1 MLKILN
7 RNATWLALGLGV
19 SAGAAMACGEP
30 DDVVLAQSYLNISYE
45 NATHVVGAVWAA
57 QQAGILPM
65 PDREQFSAD
74 RERLA
79 EIVEDAHIAALESQG
94 LMGINL
100 AAMTKDKWNI
110 SLVLVKTMHWG
121 RFELDPARPIAQNL
135 IDCSAAYAQTDDLV
149 ITTEAVVL
157 RAIVEGNLP
166 VARALDLGVMRIYG
180 SEERRA
186 AFIDQ
191 FGTLGTDPLRDVSGV
206 DGFMSR
212 ITSLKDFSPPPATAV
227 GQ

>member
-1 MLKILN
+1 MFKKLKQ
-7 RNATWLALGLGV
+7 NATWLALALGA
-19 SAGAAMACGEP
+19 STGAAMACGEP
-30 DDVVLAQSYLNISYE
+30 DDVVLAQTYLNIRYE

-65 PDREQFSAD
+65 PDREQFTANS
-74 RERLA
+74 ERLA
-79 EIVEDAHIAALESQG
+79 EIIEEAHTSALESQG

-100 AAMTKDKWNI
+100 AALAKEKWNI

-121 RFELDPARPIAQNL
+121 RFELDPERPIAQNL
-135 IDCSAAYAQTDDLV
+135 IDCNADYGQTDDLV
-149 ITTEAVVL
+149 VTTEAVVL
-157 RAIVEGNLP
+157 RAIVEGNLTIS
-166 VARALDLGVMRIYG
+166 RALDLDVMRVYG
-180 SEERRA
+180 SEERRT

-191 FGTLGTDPLRDVSGV
+191 FATLGAEPLQDVSGI

-212 ITSLKDFSPPPATAV
+212 ITNLRSFSPPPAAVV